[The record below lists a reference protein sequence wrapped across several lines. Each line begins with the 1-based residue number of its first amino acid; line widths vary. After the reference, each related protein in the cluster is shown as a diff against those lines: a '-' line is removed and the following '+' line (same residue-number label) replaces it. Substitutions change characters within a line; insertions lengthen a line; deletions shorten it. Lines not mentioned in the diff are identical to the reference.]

1 MKETKNVQFSYPL
14 YKIKLRVELSAI
26 GKLDSFSQFFLELLS
41 NVSLKRE
48 HILDEMEVI
57 HKDFVRHSLDELILN
72 GKLVVED
79 NNRLST
85 SEIGQTALI
94 ENRIEQSHTCDINL
108 FYDPILR
115 FFLRADDSQII
126 QNIERIELL
135 DRPKNDEIKNKV
147 DASTLKGFVD
157 TTDFNSDYDVE
168 EVLAVKGFSLLE
180 APRLCNIPFTL
191 SCILDNENDDIR
203 ISCYNKGNDLS
214 KELSYLLY
222 LEDSDRYRIPE
233 GLKLEFLQISQMQA
247 KFFEDLLNKEEMESV
262 PSEIKIIVRDSITPQ
277 TSYKVINN
285 IEHAKFLKDMIRLA
299 KKSIYIASG
308 WLNWAFANDNMM
320 RLISKRLKE
329 GVEFHIYYTINKSSN
344 LSAIDKMEDYA
355 RQFKGLKLV
364 LQPTTWHRKAI
375 IVDDEIC
382 VIGSFNW
389 LSNKGE
395 ESIETSLMLKDKRIA
410 KELKNAVFFDS
421 NTETFSKVS

>member
-1 MKETKNVQFSYPL
+1 M
-14 YKIKLRVELSAI
+14 
-26 GKLDSFSQFFLELLS
+26 SF
-41 NVSLKRE
+41 
-48 HILDEMEVI
+48 
-57 HKDFVRHSLDELILN
+57 
-72 GKLVVED
+72 
-79 NNRLST
+79 
-85 SEIGQTALI
+85 
-94 ENRIEQSHTCDINL
+94 
-108 FYDPILR
+108 
-115 FFLRADDSQII
+115 
-126 QNIERIELL
+126 
-135 DRPKNDEIKNKV
+135 
-147 DASTLKGFVD
+147 
-157 TTDFNSDYDVE
+157 
-168 EVLAVKGFSLLE
+168 
-180 APRLCNIPFTL
+180 
-191 SCILDNENDDIR
+191 
-203 ISCYNKGNDLS
+203 
-214 KELSYLLY
+214 LLY

-299 KKSIYIASG
+299 KKNIYIASG